1 LKKWLDFPFQEKID
15 TMDRLAIIEE
25 QTSLKQR
32 LHFPVEENINSMD
45 SMAMIQEQKIV
56 ETTVTLSISRKD

>member
-1 LKKWLDFPFQEKID
+1 
-15 TMDRLAIIEE
+15 MDRLAIIEE

-45 SMAMIQEQKIV
+45 SMAMIQEQKIA